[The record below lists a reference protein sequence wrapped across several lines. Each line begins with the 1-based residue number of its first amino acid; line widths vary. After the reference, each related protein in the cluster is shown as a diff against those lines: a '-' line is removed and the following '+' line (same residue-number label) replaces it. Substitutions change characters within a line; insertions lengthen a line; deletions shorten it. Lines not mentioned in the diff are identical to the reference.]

1 MYPKLINYNQL
12 NKEIS
17 EINFR
22 KSSLMLNIF
31 LFFTLVTLVLIVC
44 YFNTGNSKKIN
55 KLNYIKKLKYIQ
67 DTSEKILNR

>member
-44 YFNTGNSKKIN
+44 YFNTGNSKKFN